1 MTTPGAAAQATRP
14 AAGLALRFAAAGLD
28 WIVPAWPAPASVHA
42 FVTTR
47 NGTSRPGEFLPSPP
61 RWLEQVHGAGATA
74 ITARAIRS
82 DTAGPPRADAA
93 VTRDANVVLAV
104 RAADCLPVLFS
115 TRDGSA
121 IGIAHAG
128 WRGIAA
134 GVLENTV
141 AAMDCAPSTI
151 VAWFGPAIGKAVF
164 EVGADVRDAFVA
176 TDAGAAN
183 AFTAARPGK
192 WFADLEQLA
201 RRRLANAGV
210 QDASGGGMCTVS
222 DPARFFSYRRDRSHG
237 RMAAFVWRTDPR

>member
-14 AAGLALRFAAAGLD
+14 DAGLALRFAAAGLD

-47 NGTSRPGEFLPSPP
+47 KDTSAPGEFLPSPP
-61 RWLEQVHGAGATA
+61 RWLEQVHGAVAVA
-74 ITARAIRS
+74 VTARATHGSTGRPS
-82 DTAGPPRADAA
+82 RADAA

-115 TRDGSA
+115 TQDGTV

-128 WRGIAA
+128 WRGLAA

-141 AAMDCAPSTI
+141 AAMDCAPSAI
-151 VAWFGPAIGKAVF
+151 VAWFGPAIGKAAF

-176 TDAGAAN
+176 TDAGAGN
-183 AFTAARPGK
+183 AFTAGRPGK

-201 RRRLANAGV
+201 RRRLASAGV
-210 QDASGGGMCTVS
+210 RHASGGGMCTVS